1 MQELHYGAFNNN
13 ANKGDYEMLYIL
25 TPATNNDVLFEGSL
39 NAVWNHLILLA
50 GDLKLNEASQF
61 YTIKAR
67 GEA

>member
-1 MQELHYGAFNNN
+1 
-13 ANKGDYEMLYIL
+13 MLYIL

-50 GDLKLNEASQF
+50 GDLTLNEASQF